1 MANLRHHLAGA
12 VLAGQI
18 REKVTIPI
26 EVLLTEDRP

>member
-12 VLAGQI
+12 ILAGQI

-26 EVLLTEDRP
+26 EALLTEDRP